1 MTETDPRPLER
12 WIQKYP
18 ELFRQLDSVCLRRSQ
33 RSVAIA
39 MGLGSR
45 VALDREIR
53 LRGLPAYRLI
63 REWYG
68 LIQLRS
74 LDESLAAWCLHHGV
88 YPSIF
93 YRQVQRVAGIP
104 WRELRAIP
112 QVRLEERIAAIWA
125 AAAPPPSAELGGQSS
140 LSQPGR
146 VVGEERQMRSLS
158 RSV

>member
-1 MTETDPRPLER
+1 MTETDPRPIER

-74 LDESLAAWCLHHGV
+74 LDESLAAWCLH
-88 YPSIF
+88 
-93 YRQVQRVAGIP
+93 Q
-104 WRELRAIP
+104 
-112 QVRLEERIAAIWA
+112 
-125 AAAPPPSAELGGQSS
+125 
-140 LSQPGR
+140 
-146 VVGEERQMRSLS
+146 
-158 RSV
+158 